1 VAPAG
6 QEPGRPVAS
15 GAPDGRGAGT
25 LSQDAADLSRFP
37 TFVLRPNRVCFRI
50 HWAGKDPWWFNADG
64 SRRFDLEAPRG
75 TCYLAET
82 ALGAFVEVGARLSY
96 VDPDELA
103 RRSLARLR
111 VTGLLRLADVTSP
124 KAAGFG
130 VTARASAGSDYP
142 RDSQP
147 WARRLAAAGFD
158 GIRYGLSH
166 EPGLRLRGLAL
177 FGEAGEHP
185 SFGPVDDGPIPDAL
199 VAKAMARFGFR
210 YAP

>member
-1 VAPAG
+1 MKLLDTSVAIDHLRGVQPAVALL
-6 QEPGRPVAS
+6 QRLVDAEEPVITS
-15 GAPDGRGAGT
+15 EVV
-25 LSQDAADLSRFP
+25 RFE
-37 TFVLRPNRVCFRI
+37 L
-50 HWAGKDPWWFNADG
+50 
-64 SRRFDLEAPRG
+64 L
-75 TCYLAET
+75 
-82 ALGAFVEVGARLSY
+82 ARLSY

-111 VTGLLRLADVTSP
+111 VARLLRLADVTSS

-130 VTARASAGSDYP
+130 VTARASAGSNYP

-158 GIRYGLSH
+158 GIRYGLSR

-185 SFGPVDDGPIPDAL
+185 SFGPVDDGPIPEAV

-210 YAP
+210 HAP